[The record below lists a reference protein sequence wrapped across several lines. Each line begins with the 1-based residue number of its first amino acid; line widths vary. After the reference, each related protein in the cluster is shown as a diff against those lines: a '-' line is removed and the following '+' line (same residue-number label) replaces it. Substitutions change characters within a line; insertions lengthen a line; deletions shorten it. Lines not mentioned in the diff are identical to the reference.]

1 LSSRTRI
8 NKILFSSLKNANYR
22 KMLFRRPLEGS
33 LVGLRKCHRLY
44 ERQIAITKEFLLT
57 FRQESYN

>member
-1 LSSRTRI
+1 
-8 NKILFSSLKNANYR
+8 
-22 KMLFRRPLEGS
+22 MLFRRPLEGS